1 MPARRSRREHARCVG
16 QRRALSSAPHPFT
29 LTSGTIQ
36 MTDHRPISPGGLPA
50 GGAAAAGAAVVLA
63 LALGA
68 CADAPTKPPA
78 AALAAPVASAPARSP
93 TGLAGQTLLDDAT
106 TRLLPSL
113 AEQMLRG
120 RLQDRLA
127 ALGAALEA
135 GDAAATRRQL
145 ALTRKLVAAS
155 ARKGDGADLG
165 SLTLALDEIEAQLD
179 APATTQP

>member
-1 MPARRSRREHARCVG
+1 LNVTPTDS
-16 QRRALSSAPHPFT
+16 PFT
-29 LTSGTIQ
+29 LTVGRIP
-36 MTDHRPISPGGLPA
+36 MNDHRSISPSGLPTA
-50 GGAAAAGAAVVLA
+50 GATAAGAAVVLA

-68 CADAPTKPPA
+68 CADAPTKPADGAVLSPPA
-78 AALAAPVASAPARSP
+78 ASAPVLSLA
-93 TGLAGQTLLDDAT
+93 GAAGQTLLDDAK

-127 ALGAALEA
+127 ALGAALDA

-165 SLTLALDEIEAQLD
+165 SLILALDEIEARLD
-179 APATTQP
+179 APGTTQP